1 MSRSLFS
8 RAQAF
13 RGPLVATSVV
23 RTAALAPRALT
34 LARTYSSSSTSST
47 PNVKTTAVL
56 SIALLASAYALYTY
70 EQSSTGSNEADESS
84 SSSSS
89 KDIVKG
95 GEKFTLNIRTSRGPQ
110 SYEFLR
116 RSSDEVERILTEHET
131 GEKSVGRNGNPV
143 VRWDTNW
150 VGSNEPCEDR
160 WASNLIPRKQ
170 TSSDQKTSWLSS
182 WSASTSSSTDQHD
195 STAQQTLAGK
205 KDLMLFSI
213 MDGHAGDA
221 TSRLLEKTL
230 HPTLAVALAG
240 LQAGYVPEKD
250 GWKKWAQAVS
260 PTHWAEI
267 ALGKGN
273 VWTPENVTKTIQNAY
288 LQLDEHI
295 CQAPVRLLPT
305 LAHKTSDPSQSPV
318 ARQTLVAL
326 AQPAASGA
334 CSITT
339 LVDAENQDLYVA
351 LAGDCR
357 AVAGWQGP
365 DGKWRCDTLTEDQM
379 GENPR
384 EVERMKNEHPASERD
399 TVIRGG
405 RVQGG
410 LQPTR
415 AFGDAVYKWTGAQG
429 AAIADAFKEEG
440 DKPRPVRPWNYTPPY
455 VTARPEVT
463 YRKLRSAQGE
473 KLRFIVMATDGLWDR
488 ITSEEATLLLA
499 SYLSHPKHADIPKT
513 TLPTLFPLSEPTSE
527 RPYPVQDLPQPKGES
542 WAYEGDSNAATHL
555 IRNSLAGADRKSRA
569 ELLSLSG
576 KVSRWMR
583 DDVTVT

>member
-1 MSRSLFS
+1 MYGSRLSQA
-8 RAQAF
+8 RAIRA
-13 RGPLVATSVV
+13 PLTAT
-23 RTAALAPRALT
+23 TALRNSATKPRH
-34 LARTYSSSSTSST
+34 LARLYSSPSTPSGPSGS
-47 PNVKTTAVL
+47 PNVKTTAFV
-56 SIALLASAYALYTY
+56 SIALLASAYALYSY
-70 EQSSTGSNEADESS
+70 EQSSTSSGSSASTDTF
-84 SSSSS
+84 
-89 KDIVKG
+89 KG

-110 SYEFLR
+110 AYEFLR
-116 RSSDEVERILTEHET
+116 RSSEDVERILTEHET
-131 GEKSVGRNGNPV
+131 GEKSVGRSGNPV
-143 VRWDTNW
+143 IRWDTNW

-170 TSSDQKTSWLSS
+170 SSSDQKTSWLSS
-182 WSASTSSSTDQHD
+182 WYGSWPSEHGGASPD
-195 STAQQTLAGK
+195 AQQQQQQAAK

-221 TSRLLEKTL
+221 TSKLLEKTL

-250 GWKKWAQAVS
+250 GWKRWTQVIS
-260 PTHWAEI
+260 PTHWAEF

-273 VWTPENVTKTIQNAY
+273 IWTPENVTKTIQNAY

-295 CQAPVRLLPT
+295 CQAPIRLLPT
-305 LAHKTSDPSQSPV
+305 LIQNTANPSEYPT

-326 AQPAASGA
+326 AQPAAAGA

-339 LVDAENQDLYVA
+339 LVDAENEDLYVA

-357 AVAGWQGP
+357 AVAGWQGV

-384 EVERMKNEHPASERD
+384 EVERMKSEHPASERD
-399 TVIRGG
+399 TVIKGG

-415 AFGDAVYKWTGAQG
+415 AFGDAVYKWTSAEG
-429 AAIADAFKEEG
+429 AAIADAFREEG

-463 YRKLRSAQGE
+463 YRKLRNERGE
-473 KLRFIVMATDGLWDR
+473 RLRFIIMATDGLWDR
-488 ITSEEATLLLA
+488 LTSEEATLLLA
-499 SYLSHPKHADIPKT
+499 SYLAHPKHADIAKT
-513 TLPTLFPLSEPTSE
+513 TLPTLYPLAEPTSE
-527 RPYPVQDLPQPKGES
+527 RPYPAQDLPQPKGES
-542 WAYEGDSNAATHL
+542 WAFEGDNNAATHL